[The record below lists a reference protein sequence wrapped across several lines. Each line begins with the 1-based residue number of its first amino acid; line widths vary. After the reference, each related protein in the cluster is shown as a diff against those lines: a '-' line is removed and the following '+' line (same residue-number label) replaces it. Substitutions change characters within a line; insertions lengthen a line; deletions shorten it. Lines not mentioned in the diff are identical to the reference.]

1 MKKFMVF
8 MVLMVG
14 SALFLLQGSAQAKT
28 FTFND
33 NTIYWAYTTNNS
45 YMPGWNSGNSWA
57 SSDSSDNTR
66 ENIGSP
72 DFPNITAGR
81 GEIDNTGYLTSVS
94 FFYGKGNTLKS
105 GDVFIDVG
113 ADNNWDYII
122 SSGETMGKG
131 GLAQGVYS
139 VNSGSTFSAYKGSN
153 NGYYILS
160 NAFYSSG
167 HRNDHPVA
175 VDASATA
182 NILSSVDDDISFVSF
197 DNDTSTPVKFSN
209 LDGIDL
215 DNKPFIIAF
224 APVCANDVIYERVPE
239 PGVALLLGIGLL
251 ALGLTSGRRMF
262 VGKEG

>member
-81 GEIDNTGYLTSVS
+81 GEIDNGYLTSVS

-122 SSGETMGKG
+122 SSGETTGKG
-131 GLAQGVYS
+131 GLDQGVYS
-139 VNSGSTFSAYKGSN
+139 VNSGSTFSAYKGYN
-153 NGYYILS
+153 NYYILS
-160 NAFYSSG
+160 DAFASAFNRY
-167 HRNDHPVA
+167 RNNHPVA

-182 NILSSVDDDISFVSF
+182 NILSPVNNPISFHRF
-197 DNDTSTPVKFSN
+197 DDDTSTPVEFSN
-209 LDGIDL
+209 LTGIYL
-215 DNKPFIIAF
+215 GNKPFIIAF